1 MCLAKGLQA
10 TETMMWAAWRK
21 SEEGE
26 FSRGSHVRRRRIQ
39 DLVNQSGTISS
50 MVETPAMLLHTI
62 TTIAL
67 LPLVLGNI
75 IQQ

>member
-1 MCLAKGLQA
+1 MQCREKVFSHRNHRCGQRSVKAKKRVDAHTYDG
-10 TETMMWAAWRK
+10 
-21 SEEGE
+21 G
-26 FSRGSHVRRRRIQ
+26 RIQ

-67 LPLVLGNI
+67 APLVLGNI

>member
-1 MCLAKGLQA
+1 
-10 TETMMWAAWRK
+10 MWAAQRK
-21 SEEGE
+21 RKEGE
-26 FSRGSHVRRRRIQ
+26 FPAAGRCPHVGRRRIQ

-62 TTIAL
+62 TAIAL
-67 LPLVLGNI
+67 APLVLGNI